1 MEALPRLAD
10 GRERIQFIHAT
21 GPQDLASVRH
31 GYDVGGHRAV
41 VEPFFQAMA
50 VAYAAADLC
59 FCRAGAGTVAELC
72 ALGKPSVLIPFPF
85 AANDH
90 QRYNAEALVASG
102 GARMV
107 LDRELSG
114 ATVAE
119 FIRMFLRDRE
129 GLEAM
134 ARRART
140 LAKPDAAARL
150 ADLVTQTASLTRG
163 ARYQMLRQDLRS
175 EAGDCGNV

>member
-1 MEALPRLAD
+1 MEALPTLAD
-10 GRERIQFIHAT
+10 WRERIQFIHAT
-21 GPQDLASVRH
+21 GPRDLASVRQ
-31 GYDVGGHRAV
+31 GYDAGGYRAV

-50 VAYAAADLC
+50 MAYAAADLC

-107 LDRELSG
+107 LDRELNG

-119 FIRMFLRDRE
+119 IIRTFLRNRE

-134 ARRART
+134 ARRAKT
-140 LAKPDAAARL
+140 LAKPDAAIRL
-150 ADLVTQTASLTRG
+150 ADLVTRTASRGSRAKLRLLGPDLQSGTRN
-163 ARYQMLRQDLRS
+163 
-175 EAGDCGNV
+175 CGHV